1 MPKKEFG
8 LDGILIAN
16 CFDLRNVPMYDVWV
30 IDFVANEKRLFRSEL
45 GWKKANRLVKRKNK
59 KDRFS
64 LFVVVPIGFCLG

>member
-8 LDGILIAN
+8 LDGKLTAY
-16 CFDLRNVPMYDVWV
+16 CFDLRTVSMYDVWV

-45 GWKKANRLVKRKNK
+45 SWKKANRLAKRMNR

-64 LFVVVPIGFCLG
+64 LAVVLPFGFCL